1 MNIKKYLD
9 RIKYYSEVEASKD
22 VLFGLHKHH
31 LLNIPFENLDIHYRT
46 KIALDL
52 EKIYQKIII
61 KKRGGFCYELN
72 SLFNELLRGIG
83 FDTFL
88 ISGRVYRDN
97 DTYGPEFDHMAII
110 VTLECKLF
118 LVDVGFGKFI
128 LEPLNFEIDNPQIDN
143 YGTFSIDKFDDV
155 NYSVNKLEA
164 AMRIP
169 EYIFNLNKRQF
180 ADFKEMCDF
189 HQTSKDSHF
198 TKNKVIS
205 IVDTNGRVTLTNETL
220 KITKDDITNTIEFE
234 KSEFEY
240 ILDKYFDIQIL

>member
-1 MNIKKYLD
+1 MNIQKYLD
-9 RIKYYSEVEASKD
+9 RIKYDSEVETSKEL
-22 VLFGLHKHH
+22 LFGLHKQH
-31 LLNIPFENLDIHYRT
+31 LLNIPFENLDIYHRK
-46 KIALDL
+46 KIELDL
-52 EKIYQKIII
+52 EKIYQKIIL

-88 ISGRVYRDN
+88 ISGRVYKGN

-110 VTLECKLF
+110 VTLECELY

-128 LEPLNFEIDNPQIDN
+128 LEPLKFVLDIPQIDN
-143 YGTFSIDKFDDV
+143 FGTFVIDNFSGDNFK
-155 NYSVNKLEA
+155 VNKLESTIK
-164 AMRIP
+164 IP
-169 EYIFNLNKRQF
+169 EYIFNLNERQLS
-180 ADFKEMCDF
+180 DFNDMCDF

-205 IVDTNGRVTLTNETL
+205 IADTNGRVTLTNETL
-220 KITKDDITNTIEFE
+220 KIIKDDITNTFEFE

-240 ILDKYFDIQIL
+240 FLDKYFDIQI